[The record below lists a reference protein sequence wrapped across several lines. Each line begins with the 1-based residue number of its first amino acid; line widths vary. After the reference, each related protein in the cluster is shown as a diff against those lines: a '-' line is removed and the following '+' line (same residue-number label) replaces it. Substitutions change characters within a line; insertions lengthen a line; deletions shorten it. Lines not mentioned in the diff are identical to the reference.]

1 VNPILVPVAV
11 TLSIQIAISGAGV
24 AGAVLAPV
32 ANDDLGLNAAFVGI
46 YVAYM
51 YAAAAIVTATSGAW
65 LQRFGPIGTSQI
77 CLGFSGLSLLA
88 ISTGTLWG
96 FALAGLMA
104 GVGYGPTTPASSA
117 ILARVGRP
125 NQRGLIFSIKQTGVP
140 GGNMIAA
147 AAMPSL
153 ALAFGWQGAAAIGG
167 VAVLALAVGLAPLRK
182 GMDALAPIARAPSLR
197 AALVEP
203 MRALFARPE
212 LRRLVLVSIAY
223 SGLQGA
229 LSAFLMVLLVE
240 EASLGVV
247 AAGFVLAIAQ
257 AAGVGG
263 RVFWGMVADR
273 FGRPAFILGLLGLA
287 MGGFGIAMAASA
299 SSLPLPGLWALAVCF
314 GGTAVAWNGVY
325 LAELTRLAGVSRA
338 GEIVGA
344 SGFFTF
350 GGVAILPFAFTLIVL
365 ATGSYAL
372 ALALVSTPAIGG
384 GIWLLRAGPATAKP
398 LA

>member
-1 VNPILVPVAV
+1 MNGVVVPVGV
-11 TLSIQIAISGAGV
+11 TLSIQIAVSGAGV
-24 AGAVLAPV
+24 AGAVLAPL

-51 YAAAAIVTATSGAW
+51 YAAAAMVTATSGAW

-77 CLGFSGLSLLA
+77 CLGFSGLSLLS

-96 FALAGLMA
+96 FALAGLFA
-104 GVGYGPTTPASSA
+104 GLGYGPTTPASSA

-125 NQRGLIFSIKQTGVP
+125 DQRNLIFSIKQTGVP

-147 AAMPSL
+147 AAIPSL
-153 ALAFGWQGAAAIGG
+153 ALAFGWQAAAALGGAA
-167 VAVLALAVGLAPLRK
+167 VLMLAVALAPLRER
-182 GMDALAPIARAPSLR
+182 MDALAPIARAPSLR
-197 AALVEP
+197 AALVDP
-203 MRALFARPE
+203 MRTILARPD
-212 LRRLVLVSIAY
+212 LRRMALISIAY

-229 LSAFLMVLLVE
+229 LSAFLMVMLVE
-240 EASLGVV
+240 EAALGVV

-263 RVFWGMVADR
+263 RVLWGVVADR
-273 FGRPAFILGLLGLA
+273 LGKPALILGLLGLA
-287 MGGFGIAMAASA
+287 MGAFGIATALGASR
-299 SSLPLPGLWALAVCF
+299 LPLPALWALAVCF

-325 LAELTRLAGVSRA
+325 LAELARLAGPARA
-338 GEIVGA
+338 GEIIGA

-372 ALALVSTPAIGG
+372 ALALVSCPALLGG
-384 GIWLLRAGPATAKP
+384 MGLLRAGGGTAKP
-398 LA
+398 LS

>member
-1 VNPILVPVAV
+1 MTGILVPVAV

-65 LQRFGPIGTSQI
+65 LQRFGPIGASQI

-88 ISTGTLWG
+88 ISTGSLWG

-140 GGNMIAA
+140 GGNMLAA

-203 MRALFARPE
+203 MRALFARPD
-212 LRRLVLVSIAY
+212 LRRLVLVSISY

-229 LSAFLMVLLVE
+229 LSAFLMVMLVE

-247 AAGFVLAIAQ
+247 AAGFVLAVAQ

-263 RVFWGMVADR
+263 RVFWGMIADR

-299 SSLPLPGLWALAVCF
+299 SSLPLPGLWALAACF

-372 ALALVSTPAIGG
+372 ALALVSTPAIAG
-384 GIWLLRAGPATAKP
+384 GIWLLRGGPTTAKP
-398 LA
+398 LS